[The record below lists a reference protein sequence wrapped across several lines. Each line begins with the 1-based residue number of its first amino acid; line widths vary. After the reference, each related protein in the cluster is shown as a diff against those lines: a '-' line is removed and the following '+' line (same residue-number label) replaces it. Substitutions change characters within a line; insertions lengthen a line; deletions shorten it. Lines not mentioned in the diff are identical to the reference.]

1 MGKHLRSRSDAA
13 RLGFRMSDDHPSPLC
28 APFTSNSQRRHLGG
42 KMVGPDG
49 GLLGSVP
56 RKETVCPSVRTSAGY
71 GWILDGDRS
80 GRAEQVRPPDMGV
93 LFAFREQLRWEAVVL
108 TFVFVARSIWS
119 VSIWLSF
126 ANAQPESRG
135 HVASSQAPRHLP
147 VRTRKEGSTS
157 GRVPAGRRR
166 KSFGR

>member
-1 MGKHLRSRSDAA
+1 MGKHLSSRSDAA
-13 RLGFRMSDDHPSPLC
+13 RLGFRMSDGHPSPLC

-93 LFAFREQLRWEAVVL
+93 VFVFREQVHRNGGIDVGLRGSEHLECQHLVIVCQCP
-108 TFVFVARSIWS
+108 ARIARTCRFEPSS
-119 VSIWLSF
+119 S
-126 ANAQPESRG
+126 
-135 HVASSQAPRHLP
+135 ASSRP
-147 VRTRKEGSTS
+147 K
-157 GRVPAGRRR
+157 
-166 KSFGR
+166 